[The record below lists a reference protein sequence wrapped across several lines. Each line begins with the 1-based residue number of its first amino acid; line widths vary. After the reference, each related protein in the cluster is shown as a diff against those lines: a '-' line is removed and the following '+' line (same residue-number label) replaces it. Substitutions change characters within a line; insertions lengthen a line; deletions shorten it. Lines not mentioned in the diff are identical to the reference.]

1 MKSFNQY
8 LLAEESTEV
17 STALETVLGVSY
29 ESVSKG
35 KPKILKDAMAND
47 KNFKKA
53 KAYWDTGQPTK
64 DLKNLQTFGQ
74 NIITAGAP
82 VGGAFDFQEKGSLTS
97 FWKEN
102 GGSNVTSKT
111 DITLGGNQYSVKNAD
126 GAQLMSGKKGESTA
140 TAVAAAKEVNPNFEN
155 SDIVKTLVASIEKM
169 QTVTTEGYYAS
180 AGNLQRLKD
189 DAGKHKNLYDLAV
202 ASQKELD
209 KFDKE
214 FADLKK
220 AKTAAKR
227 DKAKI
232 KKLEDDFAKLWPPYG
247 KGQRGW
253 KASTGRAKGW
263 GGVGE
268 LTKSGRPTL
277 GRDLG
282 KVLDKGKQ
290 PKELQTKLSAANKV
304 FTSKVDGEF
313 KKNAKA
319 VWDNLNAV
327 FSSSGQYKLEFVNE
341 AATGN
346 YKFGA
351 GSKQAAHHML
361 SWSPAGN
368 VAEFE
373 IHMYDLK
380 SQGSSS
386 PIIAKYAKQMNLEVN
401 WKSSSTHKH
410 KGYNVY
416 QNIRIGMGKL
426 MEETDHEYNMLY
438 EEYDKLTEQLDE
450 GTLAEWKF
458 FDKVKDMA
466 TNFVA
471 TIKELAS
478 KILDFFK
485 EAVEKIKNA
494 AKDGIQALGAVL
506 GFEMD
511 VNDTLLNQTVSI

>member
-1 MKSFNQY
+1 LSINHSISDTRIVWPSF
-8 LLAEESTEV
+8 EEIWRVIT
-17 STALETVLGVSY
+17 LEDYNTRVVVLGVMALGTASGLVGTFLLLRKRALTADAL
-29 ESVSKG
+29 SHATLPGIAVAFMVMVALGGDG
-35 KPKILKDAMAND
+35 KSLM
-47 KNFKKA
+47 
-53 KAYWDTGQPTK
+53 G
-64 DLKNLQTFGQ
+64 LLL
-74 NIITAGAP
+74 
-82 VGGAFDFQEKGSLTS
+82 GAFVFGCIGVLA
-97 FWKEN
+97 
-102 GGSNVTSKT
+102 
-111 DITLGGNQYSVKNAD
+111 ILG
-126 GAQLMSGKKGESTA
+126 
-140 TAVAAAKEVNPNFEN
+140 
-155 SDIVKTLVASIEKM
+155 IRH
-169 QTVTTEGYYAS
+169 TT
-180 AGNLQRLKD
+180 RLKD

-202 ASQKELD
+202 ASQKELI

-290 PKELQTKLSAANKV
+290 PKELQTKLSVANKV
-304 FTSKVDGEF
+304 FTDKVDGEF
-313 KKNAKA
+313 KDNAKA

-327 FSSSGQYKLEFVNE
+327 FDSSGQYKLEFVNE

-368 VAEFE
+368 VADFK

-426 MEETDHEYNMLY
+426 MEETDHEFNMLY

-485 EAVEKIKNA
+485 EAVEKIKDA

-511 VNDTLLNQTVSI
+511 VNDTLRRTLKSQMKDANKMNAKYVVILGESELANNHIIIKNMETGYQDTINFMDIQKYFK